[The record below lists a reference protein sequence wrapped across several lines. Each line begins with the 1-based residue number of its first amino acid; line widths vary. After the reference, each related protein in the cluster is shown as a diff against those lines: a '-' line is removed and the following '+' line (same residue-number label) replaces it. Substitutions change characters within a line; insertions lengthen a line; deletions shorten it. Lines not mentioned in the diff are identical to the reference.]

1 MVILQSLLQKI
12 PIKGDKFLFDFVPT
26 TPQLNACS
34 NSVNSVGTGLA
45 SEISTIIPSGSPVR
59 PIMEE
64 VPILKVKC
72 WPNVGPVQKGCVGLS
87 M

>member
-1 MVILQSLLQKI
+1 MVILQSLTQKI
-12 PIKGDKFLFDFVPT
+12 PIKGDKFSFDFVPT

-34 NSVNSVGTGLA
+34 NSVNNVGTGLA